1 MGINLNTEPLLS
13 GLPVA
18 WFSPTYKMMAEV
30 WREAV
35 RILKPITRS
44 TNSQEKR
51 IDLITGGVFDF
62 WSLENPDAPR
72 GRKYARIVIDE
83 AAMVAWL
90 KEAWQEAIR
99 PTLTD
104 YRGGAYMLSTP
115 KGMNFFHECFALGQD
130 QANAEWASFQMPT
143 TANPYI
149 DPREVEAA
157 RQELPEMVFRQ
168 EYLAEFLQ
176 NEGAVFRNISACL
189 NAKPTTPA
197 EHKGHKIILGLD
209 WGQKNDF
216 TVACYLCATCN
227 QEVEIDRF
235 NKIEWAFQRQRIKT
249 GYDKWSVSTGLVE
262 LNSIGSPN
270 YEALRPE
277 CPSLRGF
284 ETTGASKPPL
294 IQSLALALERTEVQW
309 LNDPVG
315 KAELMAYESKIS
327 AQTGRV
333 SYSAPEGQHDDT
345 VIARALANKARTD
358 NTFNQGT
365 WFR

>member
-1 MGINLNTEPLLS
+1 
-13 GLPVA
+13 
-18 WFSPTYKMMAEV
+18 
-30 WREAV
+30 
-35 RILKPITRS
+35 
-44 TNSQEKR
+44 
-51 IDLITGGVFDF
+51 
-62 WSLENPDAPR
+62 
-72 GRKYARIVIDE
+72 
-83 AAMVAWL
+83 
-90 KEAWQEAIR
+90 
-99 PTLTD
+99 
-104 YRGGAYMLSTP
+104 
-115 KGMNFFHECFALGQD
+115 
-130 QANAEWASFQMPT
+130 
-143 TANPYI
+143 
-149 DPREVEAA
+149 
-157 RQELPEMVFRQ
+157 
-168 EYLAEFLQ
+168 
-176 NEGAVFRNISACL
+176 
-189 NAKPTTPA
+189 
-197 EHKGHKIILGLD
+197 LD